1 MNTFRFV
8 GKIKKVEDKKDKKF
22 IETLTFEKSG
32 WELTR
37 IKFRLNT
44 EDAGE
49 WLEISGGKFKDDSKN
64 TVYTQFV
71 KEGST
76 NKRDVE
82 NAQVKWAERFDP
94 AVVEKVPDFRKYTI
108 DLASDKIR
116 EALIKE
122 GKNEEASALAEKKYV
137 YISTY
142 DFAKKFEELL
152 TSGAFGEENYVIT
165 GTIEYSYSPTKNTY
179 YRNFVPTNIYKASA
193 DEAVGCFGKLDF
205 YYNKETVVGEAT
217 ESGDIPLTG
226 NIQFYD
232 KMSKKYYFAET
243 VLLIRNEMQNKD
255 GLVKMFQKMGDADA
269 EILVIGLNVKFF
281 SGSPK
286 TEINVDEL
294 SDDQKQLIEWGVKTM
309 EDIIADMGG
318 QAYGDKVSVIYVEK
332 LSRGYANGPQKTDI
346 TLGQLSEKPTGEKV
360 DGTTTKTAS
369 KKQLDLFSDDDE
381 I

>member
-71 KEGST
+71 KKGST
-76 NKRDVE
+76 SKRDVE
-82 NAQVKWAERFDP
+82 NAQVKWTERFDP
-94 AVVEKVPDFRKYTI
+94 VVVEKVPDFRKYTI

-122 GKNEEASALAEKKYV
+122 GKNEEASALAEKKYI

-165 GTIEYSYSPTKNTY
+165 GTIEYSYSPTKNIY

-205 YYNKETVVGEAT
+205 YYNKETVVGEPT
-217 ESGDIPLTG
+217 ESGDVPLTG

-243 VLLIRNEMQNKD
+243 VLLIQNEMQNKD

-286 TEINVDEL
+286 AEINVDEL

-346 TLGQLSEKPTGEKV
+346 TLEQLSEKPTGERA
-360 DGTTTKTAS
+360 DGAAAKTMS

>member
-165 GTIEYSYSPTKNTY
+165 GTIEYSYSPTKDTY

-346 TLGQLSEKPTGEKV
+346 TLGQLSEKPTGEKA
-360 DGTTTKTAS
+360 DGTTTKIAS

>member
-32 WELTR
+32 WELIR

-165 GTIEYSYSPTKNTY
+165 GTIEYSYSPTKDTY

-346 TLGQLSEKPTGEKV
+346 TLGQLSEKPTGEKA
-360 DGTTTKTAS
+360 DGTTTKIAS

>member
-165 GTIEYSYSPTKNTY
+165 GTIEYSYSPTKDTY

-269 EILVIGLNVKFF
+269 ETLVIGLNVKFF

-369 KKQLDLFSDDDE
+369 KKQFDLFSDDDE